1 MLHFLY
7 DALAQPIPDRSRT
20 RRRHD
25 IASGRLC
32 SAPNGPHAA
41 LIEIDGPIHAISAR
55 FLERAL
61 DTAAEDGA
69 RIAIVTLDTPG
80 GLLDSTRK
88 MVGAIQESPVPVVV
102 YVSPAGARAA
112 SAGTFIAASAHVA
125 AMAPVTNIGA
135 AAPVAG
141 GGEDLPDTVKA
152 KATQDAAAF
161 MRQIAE
167 TRGRNAEALTDTI
180 LKATAYSATEAV
192 ENNVVD
198 LIAQDLD
205 DLLRQ
210 IDGRTVDVRGADVV
224 LDTAGLEIRPVSR
237 TPVESFLGFIAN
249 PNIAFLLFVVGS
261 IGLVVE
267 IFSPGL
273 IGPGV
278 VGLLC
283 LALAV
288 LAFGYLP
295 VNWVGVALLVFAAVL
310 FFFELQAPGVG
321 LFGIVGVISFL
332 IGAFFLFGG
341 FTPPPIPTP
350 SFRVSIWLMGGI
362 GAALAGLTV
371 VSIRFLAADRR
382 TVYVSPSANLIG
394 RTGTVMTALDPKGSV
409 QVIGETWTAVTQ
421 SDRPIEVGKEVVVRE
436 VDGLT
441 LKVSE
446 PDGPAE

>member
-1 MLHFLY
+1 MISQGAAAF
-7 DALAQPIPDRSRT
+7 AQSQ
-20 RRRHD
+20 
-25 IASGRLC
+25 
-32 SAPNGPHAA
+32 GPHAA

-88 MVGAIQESPVPVVV
+88 MVGAIQESTVPVVV

-409 QVIGETWTAVTQ
+409 QVTGETWTAVTQ
-421 SDRPIEVGKEVVVRE
+421 SDRPIEVGKEVVIRE

-446 PDGPAE
+446 PDGPTE

>member
-1 MLHFLY
+1 MISQGAGAF
-7 DALAQPIPDRSRT
+7 AQSQ
-20 RRRHD
+20 
-25 IASGRLC
+25 
-32 SAPNGPHAA
+32 GPHAA

-69 RIAIVTLDTPG
+69 RIAIVALDTPG
-80 GLLDSTRK
+80 GLLDSTRE
-88 MVGAIQESPVPVVV
+88 MVGAIQESTVPVVV

-135 AAPVAG
+135 ASPVSG
-141 GGEDLPDTVKA
+141 GGEDLPETVEA

-161 MRQIAE
+161 MREIAE
-167 TRGRNAEALTDTI
+167 TRGRNADALTDTI

-192 ENNVVD
+192 EKNVVD

-210 IDGRTVDVRGADVV
+210 IDGRTAEIRGRDVV
-224 LDTAGLEIRPVSR
+224 LDTAGLDVRSIDK
-237 TPVESFLGFIAN
+237 TPVERFLGFIAN
-249 PNIAFLLFVVGS
+249 PNISFLLFVIGS

-278 VGLLC
+278 VGILC
-283 LALAV
+283 LALAI

-295 VNWVGVALLVFAAVL
+295 VNWAGVALLVFAAVL

-350 SFRVSIWLMGGI
+350 SFRVSIWLMGGL

-382 TVYVSPSANLIG
+382 TVYVSPSANLVG

-421 SDRPIEVGKEVVVRE
+421 SGRPVEPGKEVVVLE

-446 PDGPAE
+446 PDGPTA

>member
-1 MLHFLY
+1 MMRWLSRLLIVVGLGGAMISQAAAAF
-7 DALAQPIPDRSRT
+7 AQPQT
-20 RRRHD
+20 
-25 IASGRLC
+25 
-32 SAPNGPHAA
+32 PHAA
-41 LIEIDGPIHAISAR
+41 LIEIDGPVHPISAR
-55 FLERAL
+55 FLKRAI

-69 RIAIVTLDTPG
+69 RIVIVTLDTPG
-80 GLLDSTRK
+80 GLLDSTRE
-88 MVGAIQESPVPVVV
+88 MVGAIQDSPVPVVV
-102 YVSPAGARAA
+102 YVSPSGARAA

-135 AAPVAG
+135 AAPVG
-141 GGEDLPDTVKA
+141 SGGEDLPDTVAA

-167 TRGRNAEALTDTI
+167 IRGRNAEALADTI

-210 IDGRTVDVRGADVV
+210 IDGRTVELRGTDVV
-224 LDTAGLEIRPVSR
+224 LDTADLEIRSINR
-237 TPVESFLGFIAN
+237 TPVERFLGFIAN

-267 IFSPGL
+267 IFAPGL

-278 VGLLC
+278 VGILC

-295 VNWVGVALLVFAAVL
+295 VNWVGVALLIFAAIL

-341 FTPPPIPTP
+341 FSPPPIPTP
-350 SFRVSIWLMGGI
+350 SFRVSIWLVAGI
-362 GAALAGLTV
+362 GAALAATTI
-371 VSIRFLAADRR
+371 VSIRFLAANRR
-382 TVYVSPSANLIG
+382 TVYVSPSANLVG
-394 RTGTVMTALDPKGSV
+394 RTATVMTALDPKGSV
-409 QVIGETWTAVTQ
+409 QVIGEKWTAVTQ
-421 SDRPIEVGKEVVVRE
+421 SGRPVEAGKEVVVLE

-446 PDGPAE
+446 ADASSG

>member
-1 MLHFLY
+1 
-7 DALAQPIPDRSRT
+7 
-20 RRRHD
+20 
-25 IASGRLC
+25 
-32 SAPNGPHAA
+32 
-41 LIEIDGPIHAISAR
+41 
-55 FLERAL
+55 
-61 DTAAEDGA
+61 
-69 RIAIVTLDTPG
+69 
-80 GLLDSTRK
+80 
-88 MVGAIQESPVPVVV
+88 
-102 YVSPAGARAA
+102 
-112 SAGTFIAASAHVA
+112 
-125 AMAPVTNIGA
+125 
-135 AAPVAG
+135 
-141 GGEDLPDTVKA
+141 
-152 KATQDAAAF
+152 
-161 MRQIAE
+161 MREIAE
-167 TRGRNAEALTDTI
+167 TRGRNADALTDTI

-192 ENNVVD
+192 EKNVVD

-210 IDGRTVDVRGADVV
+210 IDGRTAEIRGRDVV
-224 LDTAGLEIRPVSR
+224 LDTAGLDVRSIDK
-237 TPVESFLGFIAN
+237 TPVERFLGFIAN
-249 PNIAFLLFVVGS
+249 PNISFLLFVIGS

-278 VGLLC
+278 VGILC
-283 LALAV
+283 LALAI

-295 VNWVGVALLVFAAVL
+295 VNWAGVALLVFAAVL

-350 SFRVSIWLMGGI
+350 SFRVSIWLMGGL

-382 TVYVSPSANLIG
+382 TVYVSPSANLVG

-421 SDRPIEVGKEVVVRE
+421 SGRPVEPGKEVVVLE

-446 PDGPAE
+446 PDGPTA

>member
-1 MLHFLY
+1 MISQAAGAF
-7 DALAQPIPDRSRT
+7 AQAQS
-20 RRRHD
+20 
-25 IASGRLC
+25 
-32 SAPNGPHAA
+32 PHAA
-41 LIEIDGPIHAISAR
+41 LIEIDGLVNPISAR
-55 FLERAL
+55 FLKRAL
-61 DTAAEDGA
+61 DTAAEDSA
-69 RIAIVTLDTPG
+69 TLVVVTLDTPG
-80 GLLDSTRK
+80 GLWDSTRE
-88 MVGAIQESPVPVVV
+88 MVGAIQDSPAPVVV
-102 YVSPAGARAA
+102 YVSPSGARAA

-135 AAPVAG
+135 ASPVAG
-141 GGEDLPDTVKA
+141 GGEDLPDTLEA

-198 LIAQDLD
+198 LIARDLD

-210 IDGRTVDVRGADVV
+210 IDGRTVDVRGENVV
-224 LDTAGLEIRPVSR
+224 LDTADLDIRSISR
-237 TPVESFLGFIAN
+237 TLVERFLGFIAN

-261 IGLVVE
+261 IGLTIE
-267 IFSPGL
+267 IFAPGL

-295 VNWVGVALLVFAAVL
+295 VNWVGVALLVFAAIL

-321 LFGIVGVISFL
+321 IFGIVGVISFL

-341 FTPPPIPTP
+341 FSPPPIPTP
-350 SFRVSIWLMGGI
+350 SFRVSIWLVAGV
-362 GAALAGLTV
+362 GAALGGATI

-382 TVYVSPSANLIG
+382 TVYVSPSEDIVG
-394 RTGTVMTALDPKGSV
+394 RTATVLTALDPKGSV
-409 QVIGETWTAVTQ
+409 QVIGEQWTAVTQ
-421 SDRPIEVGKEVVVRE
+421 SGRPVEAGKEVVVLE

-446 PDGPAE
+446 ADGSGG

>member
-1 MLHFLY
+1 MISQAAAF
-7 DALAQPIPDRSRT
+7 AQPQ
-20 RRRHD
+20 
-25 IASGRLC
+25 A
-32 SAPNGPHAA
+32 PHAA

-88 MVGAIQESPVPVVV
+88 MVGAIQESTVPVVV

-112 SAGTFIAASAHVA
+112 SAGTFIAVSAHVA

-141 GGEDLPDTVKA
+141 DGEDLPDTVAA

-249 PNIAFLLFVVGS
+249 PNISFLLFVIGS

-278 VGLLC
+278 VGILC
-283 LALAV
+283 LALAI

-310 FFFELQAPGVG
+310 FFLELQAPGVG
-321 LFGIVGVISFL
+321 IFGVVGVISFL

-341 FTPPPIPTP
+341 FSAPPIPTP
-350 SFRVSIWLMGGI
+350 SFRVSIWLMGGV

-421 SDRPIEVGKEVVVRE
+421 SDRPIEAGKEVEVLE

-441 LKVSE
+441 LRVSE
-446 PDGPAE
+446 SDGPGE

>member
-1 MLHFLY
+1 MISQGAAAF
-7 DALAQPIPDRSRT
+7 AQSQ
-20 RRRHD
+20 
-25 IASGRLC
+25 
-32 SAPNGPHAA
+32 GPHAA

-88 MVGAIQESPVPVVV
+88 MVGAIQESTVPVVV

-152 KATQDAAAF
+152 KATEDAAAF

-295 VNWVGVALLVFAAVL
+295 VNWAGVALLVFAAIL

-409 QVIGETWTAVTQ
+409 RVIGETWTAVTQ
-421 SDRPIEVGKEVVVRE
+421 PDRPIEVGKEVVIRE

-446 PDGPAE
+446 PDGPTE